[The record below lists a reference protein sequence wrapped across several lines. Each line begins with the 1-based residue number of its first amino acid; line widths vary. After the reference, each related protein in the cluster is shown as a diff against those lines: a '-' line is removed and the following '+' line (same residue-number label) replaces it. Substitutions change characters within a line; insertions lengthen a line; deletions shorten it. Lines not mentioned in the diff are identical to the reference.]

1 MGAITELLQAARG
14 KKPIYQGGNTG
25 SILQDCHMRI
35 YLEHHV
41 QVTKIQE
48 RLVDSETDERASK
61 LQKRVESLT
70 NRTRSW
76 LLQPSR
82 IKAVQLP

>member
-1 MGAITELLQAARG
+1 MQSQNDFRLPEE

-25 SILQDCHMRI
+25 SILQDCHARI

-48 RLVDSETDERASK
+48 RLVDSGIDERASK

-76 LLQPSR
+76 LLQPR
-82 IKAVQLP
+82 KIKAVQLPS

>member
-1 MGAITELLQAARG
+1 M
-14 KKPIYQGGNTG
+14 
-25 SILQDCHMRI
+25 
-35 YLEHHV
+35 

-48 RLVDSETDERASK
+48 RLVDSGIDERASK

-76 LLQPSR
+76 LLQPR
-82 IKAVQLP
+82 KIKTVQLPS